1 MEKLFRKT
9 EKKLSTVPFTDDRKI
24 RLTFNGTEAHYII
37 ELTSCAHR
45 RKFKSEFLY
54 NISEYS
60 ICLNNI

>member
-9 EKKLSTVPFTDDRKI
+9 EKKLSTVPFTDDRNI
-24 RLTFNGTEAHYII
+24 RLTFGGIDTLPI